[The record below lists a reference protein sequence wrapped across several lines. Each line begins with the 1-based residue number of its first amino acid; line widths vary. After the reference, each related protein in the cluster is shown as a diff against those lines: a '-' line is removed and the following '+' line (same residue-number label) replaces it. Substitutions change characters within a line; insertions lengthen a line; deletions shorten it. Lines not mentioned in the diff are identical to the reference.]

1 MADGTRWLVIGG
13 GSKAGIYRACPIFPC
28 GRSTPPLPI
37 AIECESETEARQ
49 LHRIFQQ
56 TLKSLPPEPSP
67 SDILTAFQH
76 SEMVRHFFP
85 DGSRDFYAVAI
96 GAPAAATHRTGAE
109 RSKGSFTH
117 YSYRHTQ
124 SFWEALAFMIVKGQD
139 TRMPLL
145 LTSAELTQD
154 DSGGAGSLEEAFCR
168 NLHLRSPSPTLTT
181 TTTPTR
187 SSRSSPLH
195 DRQHDN
201 PISRRHAPEAFPTS
215 SPASSSS
222 STPIV
227 YIHVRN
233 LSGVISSHH
242 HIKQPSPEDRAQARR
257 LGEAGS
263 RYVLAHGYSSSA
275 IATIVEIYRRNA
287 STEPFALQLA
297 ALGMALAEATYLGD
311 LIYV

>member
-1 MADGTRWLVIGG
+1 MADETRWLVIGG
-13 GSKAGIYRACPIFPC
+13 SSKAGIYRACPIFPC

-37 AIECESETEARQ
+37 AIECESEKEARQ

-56 TLKSLPPEPSP
+56 TLKPLPQEPSP

-76 SEMVRHFFP
+76 SETVQHFFP
-85 DGSRDFYAVAI
+85 DGTRDFYTVAI

-117 YSYRHTQ
+117 HCYRHTQ

-139 TRMPLL
+139 TRMPPL
-145 LTSAELTQD
+145 LTSAELAQD
-154 DSGGAGSLEEAFCR
+154 DSGGAGTLEEAFCR

-222 STPIV
+222 STPMV